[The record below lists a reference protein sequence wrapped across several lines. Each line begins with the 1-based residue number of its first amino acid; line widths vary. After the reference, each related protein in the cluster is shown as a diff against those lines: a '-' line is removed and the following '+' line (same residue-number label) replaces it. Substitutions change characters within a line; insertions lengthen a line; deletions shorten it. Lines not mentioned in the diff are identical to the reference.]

1 MPRIMR
7 QAVMVIIRHERDVL
21 LVQQPISPDGQPQW
35 MLPNGPSGPGES
47 LELALRR
54 VVREQSGLA
63 MQGEGLLV
71 QVVRLVNQRS
81 GEQAMTY
88 LFELTGWDG
97 ELSTVSNGQIALPV
111 CRFNSLEDTI
121 AQMQKWPQA
130 SLRDPLVAYLLGE
143 IGPGFVW
150 LYRYEGDRER
160 LVTRLR
166 SSSLK

>member
-7 QAVMVIIRHERDVL
+7 QAVMVIVRREGEVL
-21 LVQQPISPDGQPQW
+21 LVQQLASADGRSHW
-35 MLPNGPSGPGES
+35 MLPNGTSDPGEP
-47 LELALRR
+47 LEWTLRR
-54 VVREQSGLA
+54 VIREQSGLA

-71 QVVRLVNQRS
+71 QVVRLIDPRN
-81 GEQAMTY
+81 GEQSVTY
-88 LFELTGWDG
+88 LFELAGWDG
-97 ELSTVSNGQIALPV
+97 ELSTTSNGNTALPV
-111 CRFNSLEDTI
+111 CRFNSLEDTV
-121 AQMQKWPQA
+121 AQMQKWPQP

>member
-1 MPRIMR
+1 MR
-7 QAVMVIIRHERDVL
+7 QAVMVIIRREREVL
-21 LVQQPISPDGQPQW
+21 LVQQLVSPAGQPQW
-35 MLPNGPSGPGES
+35 MLPNGDSGPGES
-47 LELALRR
+47 LELTLRR

-63 MQGEGLLV
+63 IQGEGLMV
-71 QVVRLVNQRS
+71 QVVRLVNQHN

-88 LFELTGWDG
+88 LFELAGWDG
-97 ELSTVSNGQIALPV
+97 ELSTTSNGKAALPV
-111 CRFNSLEDTI
+111 CRFNSLEDTV
-121 AQMQKWPQA
+121 AQMQKWPQP